1 MSFDMYSTK
10 TFKPGKLE
18 NARWLVKGRRE
29 IKTIL
34 TNKLKFVLNKQITWR
49 LLNERTSTV
58 TVITNMWKSLL
69 FFTYLF
75 IDFLA
80 PQVIPVTS
88 KGDFDL
94 LKSRIASTK
103 AEIRREEGVSGLN
116 SPDSSPSMKV

>member
-1 MSFDMYSTK
+1 MNELRPYQLLLTCESLSF
-10 TFKPGKLE
+10 
-18 NARWLVKGRRE
+18 
-29 IKTIL
+29 
-34 TNKLKFVLNKQITWR
+34 
-49 LLNERTSTV
+49 
-58 TVITNMWKSLL
+58 

-75 IDFLA
+75 IYFLA

>member
-1 MSFDMYSTK
+1 M
-10 TFKPGKLE
+10 
-18 NARWLVKGRRE
+18 
-29 IKTIL
+29 
-34 TNKLKFVLNKQITWR
+34 
-49 LLNERTSTV
+49 
-58 TVITNMWKSLL
+58 
-69 FFTYLF
+69 F
-75 IDFLA
+75 IYFLA